1 MAVADTDTGAGTP
14 AEGSLRGSSRP
25 APKTSRI
32 GRNLP
37 VAIIVGA
44 ALGGG
49 VIAVLAYAAPYG
61 WLAVLSAG
69 ALLGTLEVVR
79 RLRAAG
85 YVIPVAPLVVGGQAM
100 VWLTWPFGARGAL
113 AGFGGTV
120 VVCMMWR
127 LLSRHG
133 RRAAREADAAVPA
146 NYLRDVSATVFLAAW
161 VPLFAA
167 FAALLVYPQNGPAH
181 AFSVAFGVVWSDV
194 GGYAAGVMIGKHP
207 MVPAISPKKS
217 WEGLAGSLVFGT
229 TATAVPVTYLG
240 GEPLWI
246 GVLLGLILV
255 ITATLGD
262 LVESQVKRDLGIKD
276 MGSLLPG
283 HGGVLDRFDG
293 FLPGAVAA
301 WIVLTLLP

>member
-1 MAVADTDTGAGTP
+1 VADTDTGAGIP
-14 AEGSLRGSSRP
+14 AQRPVRRPSQKPSR
-25 APKTSRI
+25 A

-37 VAIIVGA
+37 VAILVGA
-44 ALGGG
+44 VLGGG
-49 VIAVLAYAAPYG
+49 VIASLIYARIAFVGILA
-61 WLAVLSAG
+61 AG
-69 ALLGTLEVVR
+69 VLLGTLEVGR

-85 YVIPVAPLVVGGQAM
+85 YVIPVIPLVIGGQATM
-100 VWLTWPFGARGAL
+100 WLTWPFGTRGAL

-127 LLSRHG
+127 LVSRHG
-133 RRAAREADAAVPA
+133 RRAAHGNEASPA

-161 VPLFAA
+161 VPLFAS
-167 FAALLVYPQNGPAH
+167 FAALLVYQHDGPGR
-181 AFSVAFGVVWSDV
+181 AFSLAVGVVSSDV
-194 GGYAAGVMIGKHP
+194 GGYAAGTLFGKHP

-217 WEGLAGSLVFGT
+217 WEGLAGSLVFGV
-229 TATAVPVTYLG
+229 TATTLSVVYLAGKPV
-240 GEPLWI
+240 WV

-255 ITATLGD
+255 CTATLGD

-293 FLPGAVAA
+293 FLPSAVAA
-301 WIVLTLLP
+301 WVVLTLVP